1 MKRPLSGPMK
11 EWNGVRDSSALFTGA
26 PEAPMRVRRTWTGS
40 SARICKCDGYVR
52 LSYNRKLTRTYS
64 DSQNPELAAKQIL
77 AIAPILDGQKDNR
90 QFQIPPHVP
99 KKEKEGKTAP
109 SASDPVD
116 AKNTGSDTGS
126 GASEAPQPS
135 SEGNNSVERKDSRTS
150 EVDEYVDA
158 EEK

>member
-1 MKRPLSGPMK
+1 
-11 EWNGVRDSSALFTGA
+11 
-26 PEAPMRVRRTWTGS
+26 MRVRRTWIGS
-40 SARICKCDGYVR
+40 SARMCKCDGR
-52 LSYNRKLTRTYS
+52 LLLCFDRQLTTTYS

-77 AIAPILDGQKDNR
+77 AIAPILDGQKDNS

-99 KKEKEGKTAP
+99 KKEEQTAP

-116 AKNTGSDTGS
+116 VKNTGSGTGS

-135 SEGNNSVERKDSRTS
+135 SEGKNSVERKDSRTS

-158 EEK
+158 EEQ